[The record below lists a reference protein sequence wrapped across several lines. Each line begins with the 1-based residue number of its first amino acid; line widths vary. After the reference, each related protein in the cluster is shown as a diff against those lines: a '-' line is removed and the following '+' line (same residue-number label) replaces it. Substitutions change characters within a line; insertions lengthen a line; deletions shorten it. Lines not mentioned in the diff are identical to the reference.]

1 MNEQDEKQLEKK
13 LLKDF
18 DHRLNYSGVNGKR
31 LTTRIQ
37 AISEIGRGEKGSS
50 HRIGFSEEE
59 RKAKTLVKHW
69 MDEAGMNTW
78 VDEAGN
84 IFGQLVGRDETLPV
98 VLAGSHI
105 DTVPNGGHFDGVLGV
120 LSALEVVEAWKEID
134 YKPMR
139 TFEIVIFSDEE
150 GARFNRGFT
159 GSKAVVGDFDTEEQR
174 ALSDIDGLPFE
185 EVMKRVDLTNERFPD
200 AKRDLQD
207 IKMFVEV
214 HIEQGKQLEKE
225 DVPVGIV
232 TGIAGPCWLKLNI
245 QGKAG
250 HAGNTPMNDRQ
261 DALVVASEL
270 IYNIPYLPPQV
281 SSSAVATVGKTHV
294 YPNGVN
300 VIPGE
305 VELYIDI
312 RDIHESTR
320 DKLVDLVIEKAEE
333 IVEKRGVSL
342 EWEETTRT
350 KPVPIKEGVQET
362 MATSVENH
370 GIRPVF
376 LPSGAGH
383 DAMILGRH
391 LPISMLFVRSK
402 DGISHNSEEWSSLN
416 DCVQGIHAL
425 KDFLEKVTQED

>member
-1 MNEQDEKQLEKK
+1 MEKK

-31 LTTRIQ
+31 LAARIQ
-37 AISEIGRGEKGSS
+37 EISEIGRGEKGSS
-50 HRIGFSEEE
+50 YRIGFSEEE
-59 RKAKTLVKHW
+59 RKAKTLVKQW

-84 IFGQLVGRDETLPV
+84 VFGQLLGRDETLPI

-134 YKPMR
+134 YEPMR
-139 TFEIVIFSDEE
+139 TLEVVVFSDEE
-150 GARFNRGFT
+150 GARFNRGFS
-159 GSKAVVGDFDTEEQR
+159 GSKAVVGDVDAEEQKS
-174 ALSDIDGLPFE
+174 LTDINGVPFE
-185 EVMKRVDLTNERFPD
+185 EVMKSVDLSVGRFPD
-200 AKRDLQD
+200 AERNLHD

-232 TGIAGPCWLKLNI
+232 TGIAGPCWLKFNV
-245 QGKAG
+245 QGRAG
-250 HAGNTPMNDRQ
+250 HAGNTPMNDRK
-261 DALVVASEL
+261 DALVAASEL
-270 IYNIPYLPPQV
+270 IFNIPSLPAQV

-305 VELYIDI
+305 VELYVDI

-333 IVEKRGVSL
+333 IVEKHGVSL
-342 EWEETTRT
+342 EWEEATRT
-350 KPVPIKEGVQET
+350 KPVPIKEVFQKT

-391 LPISMLFVRSK
+391 VPISMLFVRSK

-416 DCVQGIHAL
+416 DCVQGIHVL